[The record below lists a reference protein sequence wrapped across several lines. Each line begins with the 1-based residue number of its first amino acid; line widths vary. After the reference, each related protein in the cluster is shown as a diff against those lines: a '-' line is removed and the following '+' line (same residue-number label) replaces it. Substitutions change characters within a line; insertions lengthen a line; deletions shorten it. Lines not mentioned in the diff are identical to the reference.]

1 MRNLILLIL
10 TATFLSCGAKKLV
23 TSKEK
28 RFEGNWYL
36 EKITYNTDA
45 NYNVTLFNDAS
56 KYCFEGS
63 SWKFLRDNKSG
74 NYVVNKTSC
83 ETKVRDFK
91 YEIGNKDTATGF
103 YNLILTPINGNTSKS
118 YNLLLKDL
126 DMTSMKWTESRTIDG
141 VEFTIEMKFKKFD

>member
-1 MRNLILLIL
+1 MKKLIIVLL
-10 TATFLSCGAKKLV
+10 TVTFFSCSIKKLV

-45 NYNVTLFNDAS
+45 NYNVTLFDDAS

-74 NYVVNKTSC
+74 NYVVNKTNC

-91 YEIGNKDTATGF
+91 YEIGSEDKATGF
-103 YNLILTPINGNTSKS
+103 YNLILTPINGITSKS
-118 YNLLLKDL
+118 YNLFLKDL
-126 DMTSMKWTESRTIDG
+126 DMSSMKWQETKTIDG
-141 VEFTIEMKFKKFD
+141 VEFTIEMRFKKFD

>member
-10 TATFLSCGAKKLV
+10 TATLLSCGAKKMV

-45 NYNVTLFNDAS
+45 NYNITLFDDAS

-63 SWKFLRDNKSG
+63 SWKFLRDNNSG
-74 NYVVNKTSC
+74 NYVINKTTC
-83 ETKVRDFK
+83 ETQVRDFK
-91 YEIGNKDTATGF
+91 YVIGSEDDATGF
-103 YNLILTPINGNTSKS
+103 YNLTLTPINGNTSKS
-118 YNLLLKDL
+118 YNLFLKDL
-126 DMTSMKWTESRTIDG
+126 DMSSMKWQESRIIDG
-141 VEFTIEMKFKKFD
+141 EEFTIEMKFKKFD

>member
-36 EKITYNTDA
+36 EKITYN
-45 NYNVTLFNDAS
+45 
-56 KYCFEGS
+56 
-63 SWKFLRDNKSG
+63 
-74 NYVVNKTSC
+74 
-83 ETKVRDFK
+83 FK
-91 YEIGNKDTATGF
+91 YEIGNEDTATGF

-118 YNLLLKDL
+118 YNLFLKDL
-126 DMTSMKWTESRTIDG
+126 DMSSMKWQESRIIDG
-141 VEFTIEMKFKKFD
+141 VEFTIEMRFKKFD